1 MVTNAAT
8 LGRSGVHDFL
18 IIRASALVLAAYAI
32 FLLVYLFSNPGL
44 TYQDWSEL
52 YSGVGMKVFTIISLF
67 GLLAHAWIGLW
78 QVLTDYV
85 KCARLRMFL
94 QFVLNIAALSYF
106 VTGLVVLWGV

>member
-18 IIRASALVLAAYAI
+18 IIRASALVLAAFAI
-32 FLLVYLFSNPGL
+32 FLLAYFCTHPSLTYTEWSGLFSMV
-44 TYQDWSEL
+44 S
-52 YSGVGMKVFTIISLF
+52 MKVFTIIALF

-85 KCARLRMFL
+85 KCTRLRMFL
-94 QFVLNIAALSYF
+94 QFVLNLAALSYF

>member
-18 IIRASALVLAAYAI
+18 IIRASALILAAYAI
-32 FLLVYLFSNPGL
+32 FLVAYIFCNPGL
-44 TYQDWSEL
+44 TFADWQGLFSQL
-52 YSGVGMKVFTIISLF
+52 PMKVFTIVSLF

-85 KCARLRMFL
+85 KCVKLRLFL
-94 QFVLNIAALSYF
+94 QFFLNLAAFSYF